1 MSSFDVTT
9 SGAEVVTA
17 FPKAV
22 EGKTFVITG
31 PSAGG
36 LGAQTAIFLAQ
47 GKPAAILLLGRTESK
62 AAPVIGE
69 IKKINP
75 SIKVQFIQ
83 LDLAR
88 FDSIKAAAAEVTKA
102 VNKID
107 VLINNA
113 GIMGIKDYTLTPE
126 GLESQFGSNHIGHFL
141 LTNLLMPK
149 IEAAGK
155 GARIVNLSSSGY
167 GLGEV
172 RFDDYNFDN
181 GKVYNP
187 WQAYGQSK
195 TANMLFTVSLASK
208 LASKGI
214 TSFAVHPG
222 AIYTNLGTQVDPAE
236 WPIVAKMLGDRGF
249 GFHGVNKDLAQGTSC
264 TLVAALDPSIE
275 KSSGAYLCDCAVEQ
289 TPDYAHNPELAQ
301 KLWTLSEKIV
311 GQKFEL

>member
-1 MSSFDVTT
+1 M
-9 SGAEVVTA
+9 
-17 FPKAV
+17 
-22 EGKTFVITG
+22 
-31 PSAGG
+31 
-36 LGAQTAIFLAQ
+36 
-47 GKPAAILLLGRTESK
+47 
-62 AAPVIGE
+62 
-69 IKKINP
+69 
-75 SIKVQFIQ
+75 QFIQ

-88 FDSIKAAAAEVTKA
+88 FDSIKAAAAEITKA

-181 GKVYNP
+181 GKAYNP

-236 WPIVAKMLGDRGF
+236 WPIVAKMLGDRGM
-249 GFHGVNKDLAQGTSC
+249 C
-264 TLVAALDPSIE
+264 
-275 KSSGAYLCDCAVEQ
+275 
-289 TPDYAHNPELAQ
+289 
-301 KLWTLSEKIV
+301 
-311 GQKFEL
+311 